1 MKRLFAAV
9 TTLFLLFTS
18 LSASAAPIALPQ
30 LPPPQLAA
38 RAWLLLDY
46 NSGQILAQQNPDEHI
61 QPASLTKLMTAYLTF
76 TALVQKRLTPDQVI
90 PVSEHAWR
98 VEGSR
103 MFIQPGKPVTVDE
116 LIHGMIVQSGNDATI
131 ALAEAIGGSEPQF
144 VQMMTLQ
151 AAKLGMSN
159 TRYMDA
165 TGLPNPQHYTSVRDL
180 SKLAAAL
187 VRDFP
192 QYYPLYS
199 IKEYRYNNIS
209 QANRNRLLWQ
219 DPYVDGMKTGHTEAA
234 GFCQVTSAKRNGR
247 RLIGVVVGAESDS
260 ARSVESHKL
269 INYGFE
275 AFDTGKLY
283 AAGQAVTQLPVWKGS
298 SSKLK
303 AGFSQDVYV
312 SVPKGQLSQLKVQM
326 ITRQPLLAPISKNQ
340 PVGQVNLLLG
350 DKVIAQRPLLALEDV
365 SVAGIFGRAIDT
377 IRLWFK

>member
-1 MKRLFAAV
+1 MKRLFTAV
-9 TTLFLLFTS
+9 ISIFLLFANLT
-18 LSASAAPIALPQ
+18 ASAAPIVLPQ

-46 NSGQILAQQNPDEHI
+46 NSGQILAQQNPDERI

-76 TALVQKRLTPDQVI
+76 TALAQKQLTLTQVI

-98 VEGSR
+98 AEGSR

-116 LIHGMIVQSGNDATI
+116 LIHGMIIQSGNDATT

-144 VQMMTLQ
+144 VQMMNLQ
-151 AAKLGMSN
+151 AAKLGMTN
-159 TRYMDA
+159 THFMDA
-165 TGLPNPQHYTSVRDL
+165 TGLPNPQHYTTVRDL

-187 VRDFP
+187 VHDYP
-192 QYYPLYS
+192 QYFPLYS
-199 IKEYRYNNIS
+199 IKEYRYNNIT

-234 GFCQVTSAKRNGR
+234 GFCQVTSAIRNGH
-247 RLIGVVVGAESDS
+247 RLIGVVVGTDTDS
-260 ARSVESHKL
+260 ARTVESHKL

-275 AFDTGKLY
+275 AFDAGKLY
-283 AAGQAVTQLPVWKGS
+283 SAGQTVTELPVWKGS
-298 SSKLK
+298 ANKLK
-303 AGFSQDVYV
+303 AGFNQDIFV
-312 SVPKGQLSQLKVQM
+312 SVPKGQLSQIKVQM
-326 ITRQPLLAPISKNQ
+326 ITKQPLLAPISKNQ

-350 DKVIAQRPLLALEDV
+350 GKVIAQRPLVALEDV

-377 IRLWFK
+377 VRLWFK